1 MDEKS
6 VPNWGLWVGAR
17 RLEGYCLGPISCGL
31 PRGGG
36 SLGDRLGARATPL
49 SVRPQQMPT
58 HCSLLTACEPR
69 SSSTLKLS
77 SHTMF
82 LQGSHTSPSRYF
94 VRTSV
99 FAEGDESA
107 DMTWTP

>member
-49 SVRPQQMPT
+49 SVRPHQMPS
-58 HCSLLTACEPR
+58 HHSLLTAHYLRTTQFEHVEVEF
-69 SSSTLKLS
+69 
-77 SHTMF
+77 SHHGAARQPYISF
-82 LQGSHTSPSRYF
+82 AVFRANIC
-94 VRTSV
+94 VR
-99 FAEGDESA
+99 
-107 DMTWTP
+107 